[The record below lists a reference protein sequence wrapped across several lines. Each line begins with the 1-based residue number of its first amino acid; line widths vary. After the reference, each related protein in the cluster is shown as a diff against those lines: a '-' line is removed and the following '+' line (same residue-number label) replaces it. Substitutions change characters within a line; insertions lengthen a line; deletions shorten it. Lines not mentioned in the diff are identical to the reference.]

1 MKPIHLTIKN
11 IGPYRN
17 ESIDFTEVNEQGIYI
32 VNGPTGAGKTFI
44 FDAIT
49 YALYR
54 DTSTSTRDFKAMRSK
69 FVEGTNEVSKIQFL
83 FEYGTKYYYIDRQLS
98 YTKPENKNE
107 TKEQCAMFEVQVN
120 DQYEIINQHLLAD
133 SVSSIN
139 ETVHNILHLT
149 IDQFRKVFIL
159 PQGEFKALLHA
170 RTEERMK
177 LLRTIFDTERFESLM
192 NVIKKDKK
200 EIEQTIIS
208 EQNIAQ
214 STMGEIIQTIKHL
227 SNDSTDVEAIE
238 KVNESQAGQ
247 YDNINSTHLKTTIDV
262 SEQFMKQSN
271 ERMNAITRVLPT
283 KEKEVNTYRNQLS
296 QAEQREALI
305 NEIRS
310 LEVQW
315 HSLIQSDHT
324 SMLQLHKQIK
334 LCKKEK
340 TYEHDLTQYVEMI
353 EQRDRYVNELNSL
366 SEQIIKTEESIQD
379 EKEILNNLQRKKP
392 DIEQKKTVFTQNTLF
407 YENSDKIKNAIRNVD
422 PMSKKI
428 DEINEHIEEKTTRK
442 KELIKTI
449 ESLKQQPQSMMT
461 LYDQKDEFS
470 KKLLSYESQLTQLK
484 QLQRYSKEYGKKKS
498 QQQEIDHQLIKLQK
512 DLKSYFGQVF
522 ETINADQVDAYIT
535 LKAFQDNSQH
545 DQCILCHQHIE
556 HQHTLQDDLSI
567 SNDQDGL
574 VNKLFT
580 DYHNTKEKLN
590 QLNNAIILLKKQY
603 DEGFNSL
610 KNDNPDFDVSLAIES
625 IQHDESLIN
634 DIIDNVTE
642 RIEHFE
648 TEMERV
654 TQHIEQREKDSKEI
668 ESLNRQIDA
677 INEQLEALKTQDKI
691 EVHQQLKQFQS
702 TVDEFKN
709 YTKYDD
715 VDKFIDDMSRFKH
728 EFEKFSHEYETA
740 NELIDEKSEIIHQLN
755 SDKKA
760 KEEILNQL
768 NKNISDR
775 TEHIQ
780 LILNQF
786 QYDNSTEMLN
796 EIKQTNID
804 TMEQTYQRYIKEKE
818 ALKSKILTKKQMLKG
833 VPNYNKEL
841 VIERLNQSEHQL
853 KNIQNEHISL
863 QKDLDQL
870 NRQHEKLLTQ
880 YNGFI
885 EIERTNRMIRKTY
898 LTLNGHNKMNL
909 KLESYV
915 LKYYFQRVL
924 ISANKRLLQLTS
936 NRYEFINEK
945 VSNQGGAGLEI
956 QVLDHYNNEI
966 RKATTLSGGETFLA
980 SLCLALGLSDVII
993 SHQGG
998 IKMDT
1003 LFIDEGF
1010 GTLDEETLEKVNDVL
1025 EELRND
1031 GKHIGLI
1038 SHVKEMKEQFPAQIK
1053 VYKHI
1058 GYSTIELIH

>member
-69 FVEGTNEVSKIQFL
+69 FVEGTNEVSKIQLL

-192 NVIKKDKK
+192 NVINKDKK
-200 EIEQTIIS
+200 KIEQTIIS

-214 STMGEIIQTIKHL
+214 STMGEIVQTIKNL
-227 SNDSTDVEAIE
+227 TNDSTDVEAIE
-238 KVNESQAGQ
+238 KINESQAGQ

-271 ERMNAITRVLPT
+271 ERMNALTRALPT

-324 SMLQLHKQIK
+324 SMLQLHQQIE
-334 LCKKEK
+334 LFKKEK

-353 EQRDRYVNELNSL
+353 EQRDRYANDLNSL

-379 EKEILNNLQRKKP
+379 EKETLNNLQRKKP
-392 DIEQKKTVFTQNTLF
+392 DIEQKKTIFTQNTLF
-407 YENSDKIKNAIRNVD
+407 YENKDKIKNAIRNVD
-422 PMSKKI
+422 PMSKKL
-428 DEINEHIEEKTTRK
+428 DEMNEHIEEKTTRK

-449 ESLKQQPQSMMT
+449 ESLKQQSQSMMT
-461 LYDQKDEFS
+461 LYEQKDKFS

-484 QLQRYSKEYGKKKS
+484 QLQRYSKEYGQKES
-498 QQQEIDHQLIKLQK
+498 QQEEIDHQLIKLQK
-512 DLKSYFGQVF
+512 DLKSYFGEVF

-556 HQHTLQDDLSI
+556 HQHKEHHDL
-567 SNDQDGL
+567 NFLKEKDGL

-580 DYHNTKEKLN
+580 NYHDTKKKMN
-590 QLNNAIILLKKQY
+590 QLSNEMSILKKQY
-603 DEGFNSL
+603 EDILDSL
-610 KNDNPDFDVSLAIES
+610 KKDNARFNVSLTIESSHHDVSTVNDFIE
-625 IQHDESLIN
+625 H
-634 DIIDNVTE
+634 VTE
-642 RIEHFE
+642 RIEHFK

-654 TQHIEQREKDSKEI
+654 TNNIEQREKDIKEI
-668 ESLNRQIDA
+668 DSLNQQVDEINRQLESLM
-677 INEQLEALKTQDKI
+677 TQDKV
-691 EVHQQLKQFQS
+691 ELQQQLKQYKSTIDDFQ
-702 TVDEFKN
+702 T

-715 VDKFIDDMSRFKH
+715 IDLFIQEMTRYNDESKLFSR
-728 EFEKFSHEYETA
+728 EYEAA
-740 NELIDEKSEIIHQLN
+740 NEKIEEKSQIIQQLN
-755 SDKKA
+755 SNKKA
-760 KEEILNQL
+760 KEELLNQL
-768 NKNISDR
+768 NRDISERKEDIN
-775 TEHIQ
+775 HI
-780 LILNQF
+780 LKQF
-786 QYDNSTEMLN
+786 QYNDPTDMLN
-796 EIKQTNID
+796 NIKQSNIESMD
-804 TMEQTYQRYIKEKE
+804 RVYQRYIKEKE

-853 KNIQNEHISL
+853 KNFQNEHISL

-880 YNGFI
+880 YNDFI

-1038 SHVKEMKEQFPAQIK
+1038 SHVREMKEQFPAQIK
-1053 VYKHI
+1053 VHKHI

>member
-1 MKPIHLTIKN
+1 MKPIHLTVKN

-17 ESIDFTEVNEQGIYI
+17 ESIHFTEVNEQGIYI

-69 FVEGTNEVSKIQFL
+69 FVEGTNEVSKIQLL

-177 LLRTIFDTERFESLM
+177 LLRTIFDTERFEKLM
-192 NVIKKDKK
+192 NEMNNDKKD
-200 EIEQTIIS
+200 IEQKIIS
-208 EQNIAQ
+208 EQNIAK
-214 STMGEIIQTIKHL
+214 STLGEIVQTINHL
-227 SNDSTDVEAIE
+227 SINSIDDDTRQKIDQAQVERYE
-238 KVNESQAGQ
+238 
-247 YDNINSTHLKTTIDV
+247 DINSTHLKIMVDV
-262 SEQFMKQSN
+262 SEQFIQQSN
-271 ERMNAITRVLPT
+271 QRITLLNQTIPK
-283 KEKEVNTYRNQLS
+283 KEQEVKGYQNKLNQ
-296 QAEQREALI
+296 AKQRETLI
-305 NEIRS
+305 TEIKS
-310 LEVQW
+310 IESQW
-315 HSLIQSDHT
+315 QSLIKNDHT
-324 SMLQLHKQIK
+324 TMLQLQQQIERS
-334 LCKKEK
+334 KKEK
-340 TYEHDLTQYVEMI
+340 TYEYDLAQYVEMI
-353 EQRDRYVNELNSL
+353 EQRERYSNELHLL
-366 SEQIIKTEESIQD
+366 SEQIMQTEESIQS
-379 EKEILNNLQRKKP
+379 EKETLQQLQRKKP
-392 DIEQKKTVFTQNTLF
+392 HIEKNNTIFTQNTLF
-407 YENSDKIKNAIRNVD
+407 FENSDNIRKAIHNIN
-422 PMSKKI
+422 PMSKRL
-428 DEINEHIEEKTTRK
+428 DEINQDIEQKTTRK
-442 KELIKTI
+442 KELVKTI
-449 ESLKQQPQSMMT
+449 ESLKQQSHSVIA
-461 LYDQKDEFS
+461 LYEQKDDIS
-470 KKLLSYESQLTQLK
+470 RKSLSYESQLTQLK
-484 QLQRYSKEYGKKKS
+484 QLQRYSKSFGQKKS
-498 QQQEIDHQLIKLQK
+498 QQHKIHQQLTELQEE
-512 DLKSYFGQVF
+512 LKSYFGEVF

-535 LKAFQDNSQH
+535 LKSFQDNRQQ

-574 VNKLFT
+574 VNKLFS
-580 DYHNTKEKLN
+580 DYHDTKTEMN
-590 QLNNAIILLKKQY
+590 QLLNDMSLLKKQY
-603 DEGFNSL
+603 EEGFDSL
-610 KNDNPDFDVSLAIES
+610 KHDNPQFDESLDIES
-625 IQHDESLIN
+625 NHHDESPLN
-634 DIIDNVTE
+634 YIIDHVTE
-642 RIEHFE
+642 RIEHFKS
-648 TEMERV
+648 EMKCV
-654 TQHIEQREKDSKEI
+654 TQDIEQSEKDAKEI
-668 ESLNRQIDA
+668 ESLNRQVDE
-677 INEQLEALKTQDKI
+677 INEQLESLKTQDKI
-691 EVHQQLKQFQS
+691 EVQQQLKQFQS
-702 TVDEFKN
+702 TVDEFKT

-715 VDKFIDDMSRFKH
+715 VDQFIDDMTRFKH
-728 EFEKFSHEYETA
+728 EYEQFSHDYEAA
-740 NELIDEKSEIIHQLN
+740 NKIIDEKSEIIQQLK

-760 KEEILNQL
+760 KEEVLNQI
-768 NKNISDR
+768 NKNMSER
-775 TEHIQ
+775 TEQIQ
-780 LILNQF
+780 FILDQC

-796 EIKQTNID
+796 EIKQTNIEA
-804 TMEQTYQRYIKEKE
+804 MEQTYQRYIKEKE
-818 ALKSKILTKKQMLKG
+818 TLKGKIITKKQMLRN
-833 VPNYNKEL
+833 VPKHHKDLIIEQLNIVESEL
-841 VIERLNQSEHQL
+841 KDIH
-853 KNIQNEHISL
+853 NEHISL
-863 QKDLDQL
+863 HKDLDHL

-880 YNGFI
+880 YNDFI

-1010 GTLDEETLEKVNDVL
+1010 GTLDEQTLEKVNDVL

-1038 SHVKEMKEQFPAQIK
+1038 SHVREMKEQFPAQIK